1 MKKGTGQN
9 LWRIHKATEVS
20 LVKFQESVYSSN
32 LKSLLVIRQVVFPS
46 NFTLIPTR
54 YLKKYAN
61 AIEVNNRYH
70 FIKKKGRITPIKSN
84 TEPVH
89 FKLNKQLKV
98 MRWLHLSKTLSFF

>member
-1 MKKGTGQN
+1 MKKGTGKN

-20 LVKFQESVYSSN
+20 LVKEESVYSSN

-46 NFTLIPTR
+46 NITLIPTR

-70 FIKKKGRITPIKSN
+70 FIKK
-84 TEPVH
+84 
-89 FKLNKQLKV
+89 
-98 MRWLHLSKTLSFF
+98 